1 LPPGGH
7 ATRFILRG
15 RRPIAAFSQWQ
26 STPEA
31 RKMHVVTF
39 ATEPAVRGACEPHR
53 ANRAQIGIWSL
64 VAYLLLVLAAWSAP
78 SPEIGD
84 APPQP
89 EHGIKAAFLY
99 KFLGYVEWPA
109 GVLASPTAP
118 IVIGVLGADDIADE
132 LQTIVA
138 RRRIAQHPIEVRR
151 VREADALDALNVLFI
166 GRDATSA
173 LRRLAP
179 AAHERSVLLVS
190 DVDGGLEEG
199 SVINLVVVDNR
210 VRFEVSL
217 EAAERSQLKLSSRM
231 LAVAM
236 WVRPAR

>member
-1 LPPGGH
+1 
-7 ATRFILRG
+7 
-15 RRPIAAFSQWQ
+15 
-26 STPEA
+26 
-31 RKMHVVTF
+31 MHVVTF
-39 ATEPAVRGACEPHR
+39 AAPPAVRSSYDPRR
-53 ANRAQIGIWSL
+53 ANRAQIATWSV
-64 VAYLLLVLAAWSAP
+64 VAYVLLVLAAWSAP
-78 SPEIGD
+78 SPEIAD

-109 GVLASPTAP
+109 GALNGATAP
-118 IVIGVLGADDIADE
+118 IVIGVLGADDVADE
-132 LQTIVA
+132 LRTIVA

-151 VREADALDALNVLFI
+151 VGEADALDGVNVLFI
-166 GRDATSA
+166 GRDGSAA

-179 AAHERSVLLVS
+179 AAQGRSILVVS
-190 DVDGGLEEG
+190 DSDRGLEEG

-217 EAAERSQLKLSSRM
+217 EAAERSELKLSSRM

-236 WVRPAR
+236 WVRPPR

>member
-1 LPPGGH
+1 
-7 ATRFILRG
+7 
-15 RRPIAAFSQWQ
+15 
-26 STPEA
+26 
-31 RKMHVVTF
+31 MHVVTF
-39 ATEPAVRGACEPHR
+39 APERPVRGAYDARR
-53 ANRAQIGIWSL
+53 ANRAQIATWSV

-78 SPEIGD
+78 SPEIAD

-109 GVLASPTAP
+109 GVLGNATAP

-132 LQTIVA
+132 LRTIVA

-151 VREADALDALNVLFI
+151 VAEADALDGVNVLFI
-166 GRDATSA
+166 GRDGKTA
-173 LRRLAP
+173 LPRLAP
-179 AAHERSVLLVS
+179 AAQRRSVLVVS
-190 DVDGGLEEG
+190 DFDGALEEG

-217 EAAERSQLKLSSRM
+217 EAAERSELKLSSRM

-236 WVRPAR
+236 WVRPPR

>member
-1 LPPGGH
+1 
-7 ATRFILRG
+7 
-15 RRPIAAFSQWQ
+15 
-26 STPEA
+26 
-31 RKMHVVTF
+31 MHVVTF
-39 ATEPAVRGACEPHR
+39 APEPAVRGSYGARR
-53 ANRAQIGIWSL
+53 ANRAQIATWSV

-109 GVLASPTAP
+109 GALNNATAP

-132 LQTIVA
+132 LHTIVA

-151 VREADALDALNVLFI
+151 VAEADALDGVNVLFI
-166 GRDATSA
+166 GRDGRSA
-173 LRRLAP
+173 LPRLAP
-179 AAHERSVLLVS
+179 AAQRGSVLLVS
-190 DVDGGLEEG
+190 DFDRGLEEG

-217 EAAERSQLKLSSRM
+217 EAAERSELKLSSRM

-236 WVRPAR
+236 WVRPPR

>member
-1 LPPGGH
+1 
-7 ATRFILRG
+7 
-15 RRPIAAFSQWQ
+15 
-26 STPEA
+26 
-31 RKMHVVTF
+31 MHVVTF
-39 ATEPAVRGACEPHR
+39 AAPPAVRGSHDPRR
-53 ANRAQIGIWSL
+53 ANRALIATWSV

-78 SPEIGD
+78 SPDVAD

-109 GVLASPTAP
+109 AALNNATAP
-118 IVIGVLGADDIADE
+118 IVIGVLGADDVADE
-132 LQTIVA
+132 LRTIVA

-151 VREADALDALNVLFI
+151 VAEADALDGVNVLFI
-166 GRDATSA
+166 GRDGTAA

-179 AAHERSVLLVS
+179 AAQERSVLLVS
-190 DVDGGLEEG
+190 DSDRGLEEG

-236 WVRPAR
+236 WVRPLR

>member
-1 LPPGGH
+1 
-7 ATRFILRG
+7 
-15 RRPIAAFSQWQ
+15 
-26 STPEA
+26 
-31 RKMHVVTF
+31 MHVVTF
-39 ATEPAVRGACEPHR
+39 AASPAVRNPDDPRR
-53 ANRAQIGIWSL
+53 ANRAQIATWSV

-78 SPEIGD
+78 SPEIAD

-109 GVLASPTAP
+109 VALNNATAP

-132 LQTIVA
+132 LRTIVA

-151 VREADALDALNVLFI
+151 VDEADAVDGVNVLFI
-166 GRDATSA
+166 GRDDAAA

-179 AAHERSVLLVS
+179 AAQARSVLLVS
-190 DVDGGLEEG
+190 DSDRGLEEG

-217 EAAERSQLKLSSRM
+217 EAAERSELKLSSRM

-236 WVRPAR
+236 WVRPPR